1 MLSNLSK
8 IFTGIINNRIVL
20 WSEFKGFL
28 SECQAGF
35 CQKRSTVDQ
44 MFILKTMIDRFLFRK
59 RGRFYCIFVDF
70 SKAFDTVNRNYLF
83 YSLIKS
89 GIHGKM
95 SQLIREV
102 YSNVK
107 ATVRTDEGLTGFF
120 ECKLGVR
127 QGCMLSPRLFIIF
140 INELEKMLKKSKFR
154 GISMGNAVEVF
165 LQMYADDIVLLGDTV
180 LELQKKINILEKFC
194 DKWVWK

>member
-1 MLSNLSK
+1 M
-8 IFTGIINNRIVL
+8 L

-35 CQKRSTVDQ
+35 RQKRSAVEQ
-44 MFILKTMIDRFLFRK
+44 MFILKTMIHRFLFRK
-59 RGRFYCIFVDF
+59 RGRFYCIFDF
-70 SKAFDTVNRNYLF
+70 SKAFNTVNRNYLF

-89 GIHGKM
+89 GMHEKM
-95 SQLIREV
+95 LQLIREV

-107 ATVRTDEGLTGFF
+107 VTVRTDEGLTNFL
-120 ECKLGVR
+120 ECKIGGR

-154 GISMGNAVEVF
+154 EISMGMQ
-165 LQMYADDIVLLGDTV
+165 LKSSY
-180 LELQKKINILEKFC
+180 
-194 DKWVWK
+194 

>member
-8 IFTGIINNRIVL
+8 IFTGIIDKRIVL
-20 WSEFKGFL
+20 WSEFKGLL

-35 CQKRSTVDQ
+35 RQKKSTVDQ
-44 MFILKTMIDRFLFRK
+44 MFILKTMIDRSLFRK
-59 RGRFYCIFVDF
+59 RGRFYCIFVNF

-89 GIHGKM
+89 GMHWKM
-95 SQLIREV
+95 LQLIREV

-107 ATVRTDEGLTGFF
+107 ATVRTDEGLTEFL

-127 QGCMLSPRLFIIF
+127 QGCMLRPRLFIIF
-140 INELEKMLKKSKFR
+140 INELDKMLKRSKFR
-154 GISMGNAVEVF
+154 GISMGNAIEVF
-165 LQMYADDIVLLGDTV
+165 LR
-180 LELQKKINILEKFC
+180 
-194 DKWVWK
+194 